1 MAQSER
7 KANRL
12 AKNPSPYL
20 QQHGFNPVDWY
31 PWGPEALETAKREDK
46 PIFLSVGYSTC
57 HWCHVMAHESFEN
70 ASIADLMNKNFISIK
85 VDREARPD
93 IDEFYMTAVQAM
105 SGVGGWPLSV
115 FMTPE
120 GKPFYGGTY
129 FPPDEGMGRPGFRR
143 VLETI
148 ATAWKNQKK
157 ELLESAWAIDRAI
170 TSHLDTEQV
179 GGAGP
184 DKAAIEQAY
193 LRLSGSFD
201 EAHGGF
207 GAAPKFPTPSYI
219 EFLLSYWYRTG
230 HEKALRMAAK
240 TFDSLAAG
248 GITDQIGG
256 GVHRYA
262 TDRGWLTPHFE
273 KMLYDQA
280 LIASCALHL
289 FQVTRNGHYAEFA
302 REIFEYVLRD
312 LGADAGG
319 FYSAEDADSEGKEG
333 KFYVWD
339 AKEID
344 SILGK
349 ADGAVFNYY
358 YGVTKEGN
366 FEGANILHLNAM
378 LMDLEE
384 RFDLDPDTAINLIE
398 KCRRKLFEARRLRM
412 RPGRDEKV
420 IACWNA
426 LMISA
431 LALGGTVLNEPAY
444 VGAAK
449 KAMKFVYENLYVN
462 GKLSRFWRDGK
473 AFENGLLE
481 DYAAMALALL
491 GLYEAT
497 FEVEWLGRAKAL
509 VGQMCELFEDESQGG
524 FFMAERDGGGL
535 IANQKPIYDGALASG
550 NSMAVLAMARL
561 AHLTGDVQLINKCRR
576 TLNSFANQINENPT
590 AMGYMLLSFELIEGA
605 SRQVIICGDR
615 DKAGQM
621 IKYIHRQY
629 VPDTVVALKDNGE
642 IDEFIPFAKDMK
654 PAGEKPSVFICSNY
668 TCQEPITKFDE
679 FKAAISEN
687 LLGNSMRK

>member
-1 MAQSER
+1 MAQSEK

-12 AKNPSPYL
+12 AKDPSPYL

-31 PWGPEALETAKREDK
+31 PWGPEALDAAKREDK
-46 PIFLSVGYSTC
+46 PIFLSIGYSTC
-57 HWCHVMAHESFEN
+57 HWCHVMAHESFEDG
-70 ASIADLMNKNFISIK
+70 AIAELMNKNFINIK

-93 IDEFYMTAVQAM
+93 IDEVYMAAVQAM
-105 SGVGGWPLSV
+105 SGGGGWPLSV
-115 FMTPE
+115 FLTAE

-129 FPPDEGMGRPGFRR
+129 FPPDDGVGRPGFRR

-148 ATAWKNQKK
+148 AGAWQNQRT
-157 ELLESAWAIDRAI
+157 ELLESASAISRAI
-170 TSHLDTEQV
+170 TSHLDTAQ
-179 GGAGP
+179 GGEAGP
-184 DKAAIEQAY
+184 DKAVIDQAY
-193 LRLSGSFD
+193 LRLSRSFD

-230 HEKALRMAAK
+230 QEKALRMAAK

-302 REIFEYVLRD
+302 REIFDYVLRD

-344 SILGK
+344 AILGK

-366 FEGANILHLNAM
+366 FEGANILHVNAM

-384 RFDLDPDTAINLIE
+384 RYDLDPDAAINLLE
-398 KCRRKLFEARRLRM
+398 KCRRKLFEARRRRV
-412 RPGRDEKV
+412 RPGRDEK
-420 IACWNA
+420 IITCWNA

-431 LALGGTVLNEPAY
+431 LALGGTVLKEPAY
-444 VGAAK
+444 LEAAK
-449 KAMKFVYENLYVN
+449 KAAKFIFNNLYVN
-462 GKLSRFWRDGK
+462 GKLWRFWRDGK
-473 AFENGLLE
+473 AFDKGCLE
-481 DYAAMALALL
+481 DYAAMALAML

-497 FEVEWLGRAKAL
+497 FEVEWLGRAKEL

-524 FFMAERDGGGL
+524 FFMAQRDVGGL
-535 IANQKPIYDGALASG
+535 IAN
-550 NSMAVLAMARL
+550 
-561 AHLTGDVQLINKCRR
+561 
-576 TLNSFANQINENPT
+576 
-590 AMGYMLLSFELIEGA
+590 
-605 SRQVIICGDR
+605 
-615 DKAGQM
+615 
-621 IKYIHRQY
+621 
-629 VPDTVVALKDNGE
+629 
-642 IDEFIPFAKDMK
+642 
-654 PAGEKPSVFICSNY
+654 
-668 TCQEPITKFDE
+668 
-679 FKAAISEN
+679 
-687 LLGNSMRK
+687 